1 MKSGRGGDILVSNV
15 VANPP
20 PPCAIHNFSD
30 WEPAKIYASS
40 FSNELLDHGVQRI
53 CHDCGRC
60 EWTEGASA

>member
-1 MKSGRGGDILVSNV
+1 MKLGRGGDILVSNV

-30 WEPAKIYASS
+30 WEPAKIWDVLA
-40 FSNELLDHGVQRI
+40 NCGKQHGMERI
-53 CHDCGRC
+53 CKDCGRY